1 MEAPTQSGIP
11 TADAISRA
19 GPGGG
24 VGLLTIDLGAIADN
38 YRRLCRQAAPTACAA
53 VVKANAY
60 GLGIDAV
67 APVLWQAGAR
77 TFFVALPDEALTL
90 RALLSDARIGVL
102 GGLLPGSAEAMA
114 AGGIWP
120 VLNHLG
126 EVAAWGALADRRGSP
141 PLPAFLHIDT
151 DMNRL
156 GLPPDEQSRLAAD
169 PGLLSG
175 IDLRGILSHL
185 ACADDAGSPMTA
197 AQAESFRKA
206 LTALPQA
213 PSSLANSSGL
223 FRKAAS
229 GFDLARPGMAL
240 YGLNPTPEQP
250 NPMRPV
256 VGLTVPILQVRH
268 VDSPMTVG
276 YGAKHKIAQAAKIIT
291 IPVGY
296 ADGLLRFLSNSG
308 VVWLAGRPAPIV
320 GRVSMDLVTADVT
333 GIPEDLTAPGQPVEL
348 LGPNQDADALAH
360 AAGTIGYEILTSL
373 GTRYRRQYL
382 PAASDIIGR

>member
-1 MEAPTQSGIP
+1 MDAPIQGGRSTVHEIAQ
-11 TADAISRA
+11 
-19 GPGGG
+19 GG
-24 VGLLTIDLGAIADN
+24 VGRLTIDLGAIAAN
-38 YRRLCRQAAPTACAA
+38 YRRLCRQAAPTTCAA

-67 APVLWQAGAR
+67 APALWQAGAR
-77 TFFVALPDEALTL
+77 TFFVAVPDEALRL
-90 RALLSDARIGVL
+90 RARLPDARIGVL

-126 EVAAWGALADRRGSP
+126 EVAAWAALAGSRGAA
-141 PLPAFLHIDT
+141 PLPAFLHVDT
-151 DMNRL
+151 GMNRL

-169 PGLLSG
+169 PSLLNG
-175 IDLRGILSHL
+175 VDLRGILSHL
-185 ACADDAGSPMTA
+185 ACADDAGSTMTA
-197 AQAESFRKA
+197 AQAETFRSTLA
-206 LTALPQA
+206 TLPAA
-213 PSSLANSSGL
+213 PSSLANSGGL
-223 FRKAAS
+223 FRHAAA

-240 YGLNPTPEQP
+240 YGLNPTPERP

-276 YGAKHKIAQAAKIIT
+276 YGATHKIAHAAKIIT

-296 ADGLLRFLSNSG
+296 ADGLLRSLSNSG

-333 GIPEDLTAPGQPVEL
+333 GIPEELAAPGQPVEL
-348 LGPNQDADALAH
+348 LGPNQDADALAR
-360 AAGTIGYEILTSL
+360 AAGTIGYEILTGL
-373 GTRYRRQYL
+373 GGRYRREYL
-382 PAASDIIGR
+382 PMTSDDPGR